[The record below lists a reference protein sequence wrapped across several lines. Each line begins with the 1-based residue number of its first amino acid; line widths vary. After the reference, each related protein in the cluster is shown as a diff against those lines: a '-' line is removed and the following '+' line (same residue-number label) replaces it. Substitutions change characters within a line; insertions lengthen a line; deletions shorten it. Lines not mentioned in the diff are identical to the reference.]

1 MKNYYLRIFS
11 IASIITILI
20 LLTSKTLLS
29 SNNAA
34 NENQSNVAQ
43 TIRTEKPQQSQLQ
56 LSQQKQWRQQLPVLQ
71 QNLKK
76 YQQDSNITQEI
87 STLSQIGVIYN
98 ELNEYSQ
105 ALEYLQLAQRKLNA
119 SNLAPREKSFIESEL
134 LVGLGTIYAD
144 QGNYPQVLEITRKI
158 SQANSLTIGDLGS
171 EVKPK
176 PDKKQPQETDIRK
189 DAYTLYTIATTQ
201 QKRGK
206 VREALRTAEE
216 VLKMLK
222 TVNEKNGEQ
231 EVNNFINSLRQQL

>member
-29 SNNAA
+29 SNNKA
-34 NENQSNVAQ
+34 NENQSLIEA
-43 TIRTEKPQQSQLQ
+43 TKTEKPQQSQVES
-56 LSQQKQWRQQLPVLQ
+56 SQQQQWRQQLSVLQ

-76 YQQDSNITQEI
+76 YQQDGNIAQEI
-87 STLSQIGVIYN
+87 STLSQIGIIHN

-105 ALEYLQLAQRKLNA
+105 ALEYLQLAQTKLNS
-119 SNLAPREKSFIESEL
+119 SNVAPREKSFIESEL

-158 SQANSLTIGDLGS
+158 SQSSSLTIGDLGS
-171 EVKPK
+171 NAKPK
-176 PDKKQPQETDIRK
+176 PDKKQAPEVDVRK
-189 DAYTLYTIATTQ
+189 DAYTLYSIASTQ

-216 VLKMLK
+216 VLKMLR

-231 EVNNFINSLRQQL
+231 EVTNFINTLRQQLQ